1 MKLLYQSRYNLLKKK
16 IKELKQD
23 LAKAKISLD
32 EYEKLKGTHSE
43 LENELKNVRDL
54 LNDVQKENK
63 EFKI

>member
-1 MKLLYQSRYNLLKKK
+1 MAKE

-43 LENELKNVRDL
+43 LENELKNVREL

>member
-32 EYEKLKGTHSE
+32 EDEKLKGTHSE
-43 LENELKNVRDL
+43 LENEFKNVREL